1 MNYDKELLFAKDLA
15 EKAGTI
21 MAANLSLST
30 EAVWKAD
37 NTPLTATDT
46 EINRLVIESVQKAFP
61 SHGILGEEESFETKR
76 EILWVVDP
84 IDGTQ
89 PFTLGVPLSTFCLSL
104 VIEGQPV
111 LGIINDPYMKRMF
124 WAAKDQGAFVN
135 NEGIHVSKAETLA
148 QNFVIL
154 SSRMHNK
161 ERTTGEI
168 FDLIE
173 EQKAK
178 SLNFRSFAYGSM
190 LVACGRAVGTIIGV
204 PNAWDASATKIIIE
218 EAGGKV
224 TDVDG
229 NDRRYDGDGNGLL
242 ATNGLVHEQMLKLI
256 HP

>member
-1 MNYDKELLFAKDLA
+1 MSFEKELLFAKDLA

-46 EINRLVIESVQKAFP
+46 EINHLVIEGIQKTFP
-61 SHGILGEEESFETKR
+61 THGVLGEEESHESKR
-76 EILWVVDP
+76 EKLWVVDP

-89 PFTLGVPLSTFCLSL
+89 PFTLGVPLSSFCLSH

-111 LGIINDPYMKRMF
+111 IGIIYDPFMKRMF
-124 WAAKDQGAFVN
+124 WAAQDQGAFVN
-135 NEGIHVSKAETLA
+135 NEAIHVSKAETLA

-154 SSRMHNK
+154 SSRMHNG

-178 SLNFRSFAYGSM
+178 SLNFRSFAYGST
-190 LVACGRAVGTIIGV
+190 LVACGRAVGAIIGV
-204 PNAWDASATKIIIE
+204 PNAWDVAATKIIVE

-229 NDRRYDGDGNGLL
+229 NERRYDEDGRGLL